1 MKLRLLKTVVESV
14 RLPES
19 AEPAAG
25 GIVQFGDGACFRFT
39 LASDC
44 TVTLH
49 ADSRRHAQSGT
60 LVVRVSSPARE
71 AALRRH
77 LMGRGGNGWTLAGQL
92 SRSAGM
98 T

>member
-1 MKLRLLKTVVESV
+1 MKRSLLKTVVKSV
-14 RLPES
+14 SLPEL
-19 AEPAAG
+19 AGPAVA

-39 LASDC
+39 AAADC

-60 LVVRVSSPARE
+60 LIVRVSNPARE

-77 LMGRGGNGWTLAGQL
+77 IMDMQAVWQD
-92 SRSAGM
+92 S
-98 T
+98 